1 MALHRIR
8 DRNRLASDQMSR
20 TEDQMI
26 NKPTLLL
33 AIVGLGLLAVT
44 GHGYARAQAWPTRPV
59 KFIAP
64 FATGGASD
72 TLGRIAAEHL
82 GERLHQQFYV
92 ENRVGAG
99 GLIGSHEVAAAEPDG
114 TTFVISGIVSHVV
127 APAFSRNPP
136 YDGLR
141 DFTHVAYLG
150 GPPVVL
156 VVHPSLGV
164 HAFKDFLDLARRT
177 PEGLNYV
184 SSGVG
189 THGFRF
195 AEEMARREHFKLI
208 HVPYKGSNPA
218 VLDLIAGHV
227 KIGAMAW
234 SSALEQIRAGNVQA
248 LGVSSEQRLAGFPD
262 VPTFKELGYPD
273 LVAATWFSLSGPA
286 KLPSEI
292 SHKLNAAV
300 VDVMQEPD
308 VQKQL
313 AQDGIE
319 FKPLTPE
326 AFTKFVAAETA
337 RWAPIAKAIGPLD

>member
-1 MALHRIR
+1 
-8 DRNRLASDQMSR
+8 
-20 TEDQMI
+20 MI
-26 NKPTLLL
+26 NKLTMLL
-33 AIVGLGLLAVT
+33 ALVALGLPAAPPQS
-44 GHGYARAQAWPTRPV
+44 HAQAWPTKPV

-64 FATGGASD
+64 FAAGGTSD

-82 GERLHQQFYV
+82 RDKLHQPFYV

-99 GLIGSHEVAAAEPDG
+99 GMIGSREVAAAEADG
-114 TTFVISGIVSHVV
+114 TSFVVSGIASHVI

-164 HAFKDFLDLARRT
+164 HAFKVFLDLARRA
-177 PEGLNYV
+177 PEGINYV

-189 THGFRF
+189 THGFLF
-195 AEEMARREHFKLI
+195 AEDMARREHFRLT

-218 VLDLIAGHV
+218 MLDLVAGHV

-234 SSALEQIRAGNVQA
+234 SSAVEQIRAGNVQA
-248 LGVSSEQRLAGFPD
+248 LGVSSENRLAGFPD

-286 KLPSEI
+286 KLPPEI
-292 SHKLNAAV
+292 SHRLNAAV
-300 VDVMQEPD
+300 VDVMQEPA

-319 FKPLTPE
+319 LKALTPE
-326 AFTKFVAAETA
+326 DFTKFVAIETA
-337 RWAPIAKAIGPLD
+337 RWAPVAKAIGPIEGD

>member
-1 MALHRIR
+1 
-8 DRNRLASDQMSR
+8 
-20 TEDQMI
+20 MI
-26 NKPTLLL
+26 NKPMLLL
-33 AIVGLGLLAVT
+33 ALVVLGLAVAP
-44 GHGYARAQAWPTRPV
+44 HHSHAQAWPTKPV

-64 FATGGASD
+64 FAAGGTSD

-82 GERLHQQFYV
+82 RDQLHQQFYV

-99 GLIGSHEVAAAEPDG
+99 GMSGSREVAAAEPDG
-114 TTFVISGIVSHVV
+114 YTFAVSGIASHVI

-164 HAFKDFLDLARRT
+164 RSFKDFLDLARRT
-177 PEGLNYV
+177 PEGINYV

-189 THGFRF
+189 THGFLF
-195 AEEMARREHFKLI
+195 AEDMARREHFRLT

-218 VLDLIAGHV
+218 MLDLIAGHV

-234 SSALEQIRAGNVQA
+234 SSAVEQIRAGNVQA
-248 LGVSSEQRLAGFPD
+248 LGVSSQERLAGFPD

-273 LVAATWFSLSGPA
+273 LVAATWFALSGPA
-286 KLPSEI
+286 KLPPEI
-292 SHKLNAAV
+292 SHRLNAAV
-300 VDVMQEPD
+300 VEVMQEPA

-319 FKPLTPE
+319 LKSLTTE
-326 AFTKFVAAETA
+326 EFTRFVAAETA
-337 RWAPIAKAIGPLD
+337 RWAPVAKAIGPLEGD

>member
-1 MALHRIR
+1 
-8 DRNRLASDQMSR
+8 
-20 TEDQMI
+20 MI
-26 NKPTLLL
+26 NKSAMLL
-33 AIVGLGLLAVT
+33 ALVALGLL
-44 GHGYARAQAWPTRPV
+44 GLPHQSHAQAWPTKPV

-64 FATGGASD
+64 FAAGGTSD

-82 GERLHQQFYV
+82 RDILHQQFYV

-99 GLIGSHEVAAAEPDG
+99 GMIGSREVAAAEPDG
-114 TTFVISGIVSHVV
+114 YTFVVSGIASHVI

-164 HAFKDFLDLARRT
+164 RSFKEFLDLARRT
-177 PEGLNYV
+177 PGGIDYV

-189 THGFRF
+189 THGFLF
-195 AEEMARREHFKLI
+195 AEDMARREHFKLT

-218 VLDLIAGHV
+218 MLDLIAGHV

-234 SSALEQIRAGNVQA
+234 SSAVEQIRAGNVQA
-248 LGVSSEQRLAGFPD
+248 LGVSSENRLAGFPD

-273 LVAATWFSLSGPA
+273 LVAATWFSLAGPA
-286 KLPSEI
+286 KLPPDI
-292 SHKLNAAV
+292 TYRLNAAV
-300 VDVMQEPD
+300 IEAMQEPA

-319 FKPLTPE
+319 LKALSPE
-326 AFTKFVAAETA
+326 DFTKFVAAETA
-337 RWAPIAKAIGPLD
+337 RWAPIAKAIGPLEGD

>member
-1 MALHRIR
+1 
-8 DRNRLASDQMSR
+8 
-20 TEDQMI
+20 MI
-26 NKPTLLL
+26 NKSAMLL
-33 AIVGLGLLAVT
+33 ALMALGLL
-44 GHGYARAQAWPTRPV
+44 GLPHQSHAQAWPTKPV
-59 KFIAP
+59 RFIAP
-64 FATGGASD
+64 FAAGGTSD

-82 GERLHQQFYV
+82 RDKLHQQFYV

-99 GLIGSHEVAAAEPDG
+99 GMIGSREVAAAEPDG
-114 TTFVISGIVSHVV
+114 YTFVVSGIASHVI
-127 APAFSRNPP
+127 APAFSRSPP

-164 HAFKDFLDLARRT
+164 RSFKEFLDLARRT
-177 PEGLNYV
+177 PGGIDYV

-189 THGFRF
+189 THGFLF
-195 AEEMARREHFKLI
+195 AEEMARREHFKLT

-218 VLDLIAGHV
+218 MLDLIAGHV

-234 SSALEQIRAGNVQA
+234 SSAVEQVRAGNVQA
-248 LGVSSEQRLAGFPD
+248 LGVSSENRLAGFPD

-286 KLPSEI
+286 KLPPDI
-292 SHKLNAAV
+292 THRLNAAV
-300 VDVMQEPD
+300 IEAMQEPA

-319 FKPLTPE
+319 LKALTPE
-326 AFTKFVAAETA
+326 DFTEFVAAETA
-337 RWAPIAKAIGPLD
+337 RWAPVAKAIGPLDGD

>member
-1 MALHRIR
+1 
-8 DRNRLASDQMSR
+8 
-20 TEDQMI
+20 MI
-26 NKPTLLL
+26 EKPKLLPT
-33 AIVGLGLLAVT
+33 IVALGLMLALVGAT
-44 GHGYARAQAWPTRPV
+44 EHGYAQAWPARPV

-64 FATGGASD
+64 FAAGGTSD

-82 GERLHQQFYV
+82 RARLHQQFYV

-99 GLIGSHEVAAAEPDG
+99 GMIGSREVAVAEPDG
-114 TTFVISGIVSHVV
+114 YTFVISGIASHVI
-127 APAFSRNPP
+127 APAFSRSPP

-164 HAFKDFLDLARRT
+164 RSFKDFLDLARRS

-189 THGFRF
+189 THGFLF
-195 AEEMARREHFKLI
+195 AEDMARREHFKLI

-234 SSALEQIRAGNVQA
+234 SSAVEQIRAGNLQA
-248 LGVSSEQRLAGFPD
+248 LGVSSQNRLAGFSN
-262 VPTFKELGYPD
+262 VPTFRELGYPD

-286 KLPSEI
+286 RLPSEI
-292 SHKLNAAV
+292 SHRLNAAV
-300 VDVMQEPD
+300 VEVMQEPD

-319 FKPLTPE
+319 SKSLSPE
-326 AFTKFVAAETA
+326 DFTKFVESETA
-337 RWAPIAKAIGPLD
+337 RWAPVAKAIGPIDNN

>member
-1 MALHRIR
+1 V
-8 DRNRLASDQMSR
+8 
-20 TEDQMI
+20 I
-26 NKPTLLL
+26 NKRTMLLGF
-33 AIVGLGLLAVT
+33 AALGLVGAT
-44 GHGYARAQAWPTRPV
+44 SPGHAQTLSTSTWPARMV

-64 FATGGASD
+64 FAAGGTSD

-82 GERLHQQFYV
+82 RGKLHQQLFV

-99 GLIGSHEVAAAEPDG
+99 GMIGSHEVAVAEPDG
-114 TTFVISGIVSHVV
+114 YTFVVSGIASHVI

-156 VVHPSLGV
+156 VAHPSLGV
-164 HAFKDFLDLARRT
+164 HSFKEFLDLARRT

-189 THGFRF
+189 THGFLF
-195 AEEMARREHFKLI
+195 AEDMARREYFKLI

-234 SSALEQIRAGNVQA
+234 SSAVEQIRAGNVQA
-248 LGVSSEQRLAGFPD
+248 LGVSSQNRLAGFPG

-292 SHKLNAAV
+292 SHRLNAAV
-300 VDVMQEPD
+300 VEVMQQPA

-319 FKPLTPE
+319 IKSLTPE
-326 AFTKFVAAETA
+326 EFTKFVEAETA
-337 RWAPIAKAIGPLD
+337 RWAPVARAIGPLEGD

>member
-1 MALHRIR
+1 
-8 DRNRLASDQMSR
+8 
-20 TEDQMI
+20 MI
-26 NKPTLLL
+26 KKGMLLL
-33 AIVGLGLLAVT
+33 ALVGLGLVGSVAH
-44 GHGYARAQAWPTRPV
+44 GHAQAWPARNV

-64 FATGGASD
+64 FAAGGTSD

-82 GERLHQQFYV
+82 RGKLGQQFYV

-99 GLIGSHEVAAAEPDG
+99 GMIGSHEVAAAPPDG
-114 TTFVISGIVSHVV
+114 YSFVISGIASHVI

-156 VVHPSLGV
+156 VVHASLGV
-164 HAFKDFLDLARRT
+164 RSFKEFLDLAKRS

-189 THGFRF
+189 THGFLF
-195 AEEMARREHFKLI
+195 AEDMARREHFKLI

-234 SSALEQIRAGNVQA
+234 SSAVEQIRAGNVQA
-248 LGVSSEQRLAGFPD
+248 LGVSSQNRLAGFPD
-262 VPTFKELGYPD
+262 VPTFRELGYPD

-300 VDVMQEPD
+300 VDVMQKPE

-319 FKPLTPE
+319 FKPLSPE
-326 AFTKFVAAETA
+326 DFTKFVEAETA
-337 RWAPIAKAIGPLD
+337 RWAPVAKAIGPLED

>member
-1 MALHRIR
+1 MLKRHLLLMAL
-8 DRNRLASDQMSR
+8 A
-20 TEDQMI
+20 
-26 NKPTLLL
+26 
-33 AIVGLGLLAVT
+33 GLGLASATQLA
-44 GHGYARAQAWPTRPV
+44 GAQAWPTRTV

-64 FATGGASD
+64 FAAGGTSD
-72 TLGRIAAEHL
+72 MLGRLAAEHL
-82 GERLHQQFYV
+82 KARLQQQFYV

-99 GLIGSHEVAAAEPDG
+99 GMIGSHEVAAAEPDG
-114 TTFVISGIVSHVV
+114 TTFVISGIASHVI

-156 VVHPSLGV
+156 VVHPSLG
-164 HAFKDFLDLARRT
+164 ARTFKDFLDLARRAG
-177 PEGLNYV
+177 EGLNYV

-189 THGFRF
+189 THGFLF
-195 AEEMARREHFKLI
+195 AEDMARREHLKLV

-218 VLDLIAGHV
+218 MLDLIAGHV

-234 SSALEQIRAGNVQA
+234 SSAVEQIRAGNVLP
-248 LGVSSEQRLAGFPD
+248 LGMSAQSRLPGFSD

-292 SHKLNAAV
+292 THRLNAAII
-300 VDVMQEPD
+300 DVMKEPD

-313 AQDGIE
+313 AQEGIE
-319 FKPLTPE
+319 LKSLTPE
-326 AFTKFVAAETA
+326 EFTKFVEAETA
-337 RWAPIAKAIGPLD
+337 RWAPLAKAIGPLEGN

>member
-1 MALHRIR
+1 
-8 DRNRLASDQMSR
+8 
-20 TEDQMI
+20 MI
-26 NKPTLLL
+26 NKSAILL
-33 AIVGLGLLAVT
+33 ALVCFGLMGAASQ
-44 GHGYARAQAWPTRPV
+44 GYAQAWPARTV

-64 FATGGASD
+64 FAAGGTSD

-82 GERLHQQFYV
+82 RARLHQQFYV

-99 GLIGSHEVAAAEPDG
+99 GMIGSREVAMAEPDG
-114 TTFVISGIVSHVV
+114 YTFVISGIASHVIG
-127 APAFSRNPP
+127 PAFSRNPP
-136 YDGLR
+136 YDALR

-156 VVHPSLGV
+156 VVHPSLGA
-164 HAFKDFLDLARRT
+164 HSFKDFLDLARRT

-189 THGFRF
+189 THGFLF
-195 AEEMARREHFKLI
+195 AEDMARREHFKLI

-234 SSALEQIRAGNVQA
+234 SSAVEQIRAGNVQA
-248 LGVSSEQRLAGFPD
+248 LGVSSEKRLAGFPD

-292 SHKLNAAV
+292 SHRLNAAV
-300 VDVMQEPD
+300 ADVMREPD
-308 VQKQL
+308 VQRQL
-313 AQDGIE
+313 QQDGIE
-319 FKPLTPE
+319 IKAPAPEELTE
-326 AFTKFVAAETA
+326 FVQSETA
-337 RWAPIAKAIGPLD
+337 RWAPVAKAIGPIEGD

>member
-1 MALHRIR
+1 MIVKRASRKMIKQRML
-8 DRNRLASDQMSR
+8 RLA
-20 TEDQMI
+20 
-26 NKPTLLL
+26 LV
-33 AIVGLGLLAVT
+33 ALGLVGTAS
-44 GHGYARAQAWPTRPV
+44 HACAQASSTKDWPTRTV

-64 FATGGASD
+64 FAAGGTSD

-82 GERLHQQFYV
+82 RGKLGQQLYV

-99 GLIGSHEVAAAEPDG
+99 GMIGSHEVAAAAPDG
-114 TTFVISGIVSHVV
+114 YTFVISGIASHVI

-156 VVHPSLGV
+156 VVHASLGV
-164 HAFKDFLDLARRT
+164 HSFKEFLDLAKRT

-189 THGFRF
+189 THGFLF
-195 AEEMARREHFKLI
+195 AEDMARREHFKLI

-234 SSALEQIRAGNVQA
+234 SSAVEQIRAGNVQA
-248 LGVSSEQRLAGFPD
+248 LGVSSQNRLAGFPD
-262 VPTFKELGYPD
+262 VPTF
-273 LVAATWFSLSGPA
+273 
-286 KLPSEI
+286 
-292 SHKLNAAV
+292 
-300 VDVMQEPD
+300 
-308 VQKQL
+308 
-313 AQDGIE
+313 
-319 FKPLTPE
+319 
-326 AFTKFVAAETA
+326 
-337 RWAPIAKAIGPLD
+337 R

>member
-1 MALHRIR
+1 MI
-8 DRNRLASDQMSR
+8 N
-20 TEDQMI
+20 MI
-26 NKPTLLL
+26 NKKILLL
-33 AIVGLGLLAVT
+33 ALALVGLASAPQ
-44 GHGYARAQAWPTRPV
+44 HGFAEPLPGQNWPTRPV

-64 FATGGASD
+64 FAVGGTSD
-72 TLGRIAAEHL
+72 TLGRLAAEHL
-82 GERLHQQFYV
+82 REKLHQQFFL

-99 GLIGSHEVAAAEPDG
+99 GMIGSHEVAVAEPDG
-114 TTFVISGIVSHVV
+114 YTFVISGIASHVI

-156 VVHPSLGV
+156 VVHPSLG
-164 HAFKDFLDLARRT
+164 ARTFKDFLDLARRT

-189 THGFRF
+189 THGFLF
-195 AEEMARREHFKLI
+195 AEDMARREHFKLI

-234 SSALEQIRAGNVQA
+234 SSAVEQMRAGNVQA
-248 LGVSSEQRLAGFPD
+248 LGVSSQNRLAGFPD
-262 VPTFKELGYPD
+262 VPTFRELGYPD

-286 KLPSEI
+286 RLPSEI
-292 SHKLNAAV
+292 SHRLNAAV
-300 VDVMQEPD
+300 VEVMQEPD

-319 FKPLTPE
+319 SKSLSPE
-326 AFTKFVAAETA
+326 DFTKFVESETA
-337 RWAPIAKAIGPLD
+337 RWAPVAKAIGPLDNN

>member
-1 MALHRIR
+1 MIKKQIL
-8 DRNRLASDQMSR
+8 RLA
-20 TEDQMI
+20 
-26 NKPTLLL
+26 LV
-33 AIVGLGLLAVT
+33 ALGLMAAT
-44 GHGYARAQAWPTRPV
+44 EQGHAQAWPARTV

-64 FATGGASD
+64 FAAGGTSD
-72 TLGRIAAEHL
+72 TLGRLAAEHL
-82 GERLHQQFYV
+82 REKLHQQFYV

-99 GLIGSHEVAAAEPDG
+99 GMIGSHEVAVAAPDG
-114 TTFVISGIVSHVV
+114 YTFVISGIASHVI
-127 APAFSRNPP
+127 APAFSSNPP

-156 VVHPSLGV
+156 VVHPTLG
-164 HAFKDFLDLARRT
+164 ARTFKDFLELARRS
-177 PEGLNYV
+177 PDGLNYV

-189 THGFRF
+189 THGFLF
-195 AEEMARREHFKLI
+195 AEDMVRREHIKLT

-234 SSALEQIRAGNVQA
+234 SSAVEQIRAGNLQA
-248 LGVSSEQRLAGFPD
+248 LGVSSQNRLAGFPD
-262 VPTFKELGYPD
+262 VPTFRELGYPD

-292 SHKLNAAV
+292 SNRLNAAV
-300 VDVMQEPD
+300 VQVMQEPD

-313 AQDGIE
+313 AQEGIE
-319 FKPLTPE
+319 SKSLTPE
-326 AFTKFVAAETA
+326 DFTKFVESETA
-337 RWAPIAKAIGPLD
+337 RWAPVAKAIGPLDGN

>member
-1 MALHRIR
+1 M
-8 DRNRLASDQMSR
+8 M
-20 TEDQMI
+20 
-26 NKPTLLL
+26 NKSMLLL
-33 AIVGLGLLAVT
+33 ALVALGLAAAPQQS
-44 GHGYARAQAWPTRPV
+44 HAQAWPSKPV

-64 FATGGASD
+64 FAAGGTSD

-82 GERLHQQFYV
+82 RDELHQQFYV

-99 GLIGSHEVAAAEPDG
+99 GMIGSREVAAAEPDG
-114 TTFVISGIVSHVV
+114 YTFVISGIASHVI
-127 APAFSRNPP
+127 APAFSRKPP

-164 HAFKDFLDLARRT
+164 RSFREFLDLARRT
-177 PEGLNYV
+177 PAGIDYV

-189 THGFRF
+189 THGFLF
-195 AEEMARREHFKLI
+195 AEDMARREHFKLT

-218 VLDLIAGHV
+218 MLDLIAGHV

-234 SSALEQIRAGNVQA
+234 SSAVEQIRAGNVQA
-248 LGVSSEQRLAGFPD
+248 LGVSSESRLAGFPD

-292 SHKLNAAV
+292 THRLNAAV
-300 VDVMQEPD
+300 IEVMQEPA

-319 FKPLTPE
+319 FKALSPE
-326 AFTKFVAAETA
+326 DFTKFVAAETA
-337 RWAPIAKAIGPLD
+337 RWAPVAKAIGPLDGD

>member
-1 MALHRIR
+1 MISKQTM
-8 DRNRLASDQMSR
+8 RLA
-20 TEDQMI
+20 
-26 NKPTLLL
+26 L
-33 AIVGLGLLAVT
+33 VGLGLLGTAERS
-44 GHGYARAQAWPTRPV
+44 YAQAWPARTV
-59 KFIAP
+59 KLIAP
-64 FATGGASD
+64 FAAGGTSD

-82 GERLHQQFYV
+82 RARLHQPFYV

-99 GLIGSHEVAAAEPDG
+99 GMIGSHEVAVAEPDG
-114 TTFVISGIVSHVV
+114 YTFVVSGIASHVV

-156 VVHPSLGV
+156 VVHPSLG
-164 HAFKDFLDLARRT
+164 ARSFKDFIDLARRT
-177 PEGLNYV
+177 PDGLNYV

-189 THGFRF
+189 THGFLF
-195 AEEMARREHFKLI
+195 AEDMARREHFKLT

-227 KIGAMAW
+227 KVGAMAW
-234 SSALEQIRAGNVQA
+234 SSAVEQIRAGNVQA
-248 LGVSSEQRLAGFPD
+248 LGVSSQNRLAGFPD

-286 KLPSEI
+286 KLPSPI
-292 SHKLNAAV
+292 SRRLNAAV
-300 VDVMQEPD
+300 ADVMQEPD

-319 FKPLTPE
+319 IKSLTPE
-326 AFTKFVAAETA
+326 EFTKFVESETA
-337 RWAPIAKAIGPLD
+337 RWTPVAKAIGPLDRD